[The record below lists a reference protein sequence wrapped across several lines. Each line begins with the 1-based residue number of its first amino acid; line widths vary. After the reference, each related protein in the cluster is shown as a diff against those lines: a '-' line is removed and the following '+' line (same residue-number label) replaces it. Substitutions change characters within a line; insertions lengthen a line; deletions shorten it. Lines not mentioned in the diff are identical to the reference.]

1 MAKKIFPGNW
11 VTNLSSY
18 QGQPVVAVPG
28 RVYYHKVGYALIT
41 STAASSWD
49 VVIPSPDMRGDDKV
63 REDITGLTIPQG
75 ATVYSL
81 GLRVSDTRKDVGVGT
96 ATSGLTGGTNGETLR
111 LASVAT
117 ATAGGV
123 ISATAAGT
131 KSADLTVASNTIAP
145 GSSKFSSASGA
156 ELTSALTLKV
166 YLATSA
172 GNVAS
177 SNDIS
182 SSAVGGTPIICE
194 VSYYLDDEVAT
205 KEDTRI
211 PYRVES

>member
-41 STAASSWD
+41 STAAKEWD

-75 ATVYSL
+75 ATVYSV

-96 ATSGLTGGTNGETLR
+96 ATSGITGQAGETLR
-111 LASVAT
+111 LANLVNGPAAAGAIT
-117 ATAGGV
+117 ATAV
-123 ISATAAGT
+123 GT
-131 KSADLTVASNTIAP
+131 KSADLTLDSNGVLAP
-145 GSSKFSSASGA
+145 GSSKLGTAGA
-156 ELTSALTLKV
+156 ALTSGLTLKV
-166 YLATSA
+166 FLATSA

-177 SNDIS
+177 SNTLS
-182 SSAVGGTPIICE
+182 SSATGGTPIICE

>member
-41 STAASSWD
+41 STAANEWD

-63 REDITGLTIPQG
+63 RADLTGLTIPQG
-75 ATVYSL
+75 ATVYSV

-96 ATSGLTGGTNGETLR
+96 ATSGLTGGTNGDTLR
-111 LASVAT
+111 LANSVTAPAAGGAIT
-117 ATAGGV
+117 ATAV
-123 ISATAAGT
+123 GT

-145 GSSKFSSASGA
+145 GSSKFGSTGTA
-156 ELTSALTLKV
+156 LTSGLTLKV

-177 SNDIS
+177 SNTLS
-182 SSAVGGTPIICE
+182 SSATGGTPIICE

-211 PYRVES
+211 PYQVES